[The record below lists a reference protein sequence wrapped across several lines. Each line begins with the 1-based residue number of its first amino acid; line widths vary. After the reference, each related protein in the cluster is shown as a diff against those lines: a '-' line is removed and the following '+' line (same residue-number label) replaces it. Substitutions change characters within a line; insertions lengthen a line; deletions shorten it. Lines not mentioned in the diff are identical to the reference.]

1 MDKRELVNIAVHSI
15 VPFSFFLFSWRTRFI
30 SQFGIS
36 ILNLGD
42 FGLGI
47 DGFRCTADDVEDQ
60 Q

>member
-15 VPFSFFLFSWRTRFI
+15 AHFSFFFPGGIDSI